1 MSVIIVLKKEER
13 YMSIIDTQ
21 GFIEDAVQEKLKQ
34 AGGGDPARELAMEIF
49 QFLLPKADTDTTIIL
64 SALSMVLATV
74 AVEAGMEEEK
84 AVYAFRKSYGNAKRR
99 LKTILRGVQ

>member
-1 MSVIIVLKKEER
+1 MEQ
-13 YMSIIDTQ
+13 IDPS
-21 GFIEDAVQEKLKQ
+21 K
-34 AGGGDPARELAMEIF
+34 ELAIEIF
-49 QFLLPKADTDTTIIL
+49 KYLAPKAELDTTVIL

-99 LKTILRGVQ
+99 LKSLIKTGMH